1 MILPKHIEELEK
13 SISHNFHNKQLLIEA
28 LSHPSLKQRKKH
40 NVFVKDYERLE
51 LLGDSILNF
60 IITENLFNNYL
71 TYNEGKL
78 AKIRSYLVCKETI
91 SKVAMSIELEKYI
104 IMAYSEEVSGGRS
117 NPSNLENSL
126 EALIAAIYLD
136 SDIGTTKRV
145 VNKLWHSLLQN
156 SNFEDSDPKTS
167 LQEWAQSHGFS
178 KPVYEVIAKAGPDH
192 APLFTVSVSITSTD
206 NLKHSTSS
214 VKQPAS
220 LEQQASGNN
229 LKIAEKN
236 AARKLLGSVKE
247 NLAQPY

>member
-1 MILPKHIEELEK
+1 MILPEEISELENT
-13 SISHNFHNKQLLIEA
+13 ISHNFHNKQLLIEA

-71 TYNEGKL
+71 TYDEGKL

-91 SKVAMSIELEKYI
+91 SKVAISIKLEKYI

-136 SDIGTTKRV
+136 SDIETTKRV
-145 VNKLWHSLLQN
+145 VNKLWDNLLQN
-156 SNFEDSDPKTS
+156 GNFEDSDPKTS

-192 APLFTVSVSITSTD
+192 APVFTVSVSITGMS
-206 NLKHSTSS
+206 NFKHGKASPKEQSS
-214 VKQPAS
+214 FT
-220 LEQQASGNN
+220 QQASGNN

-236 AARKLLGSVKE
+236 AARKLIDLCHG
-247 NLAQPY
+247 L